1 MGGAHSREDLEISD
15 SESEEEENY
24 QDVVEE
30 EENGE
35 RSSERRTK
43 TPSSLD
49 EVEAKLRALK
59 LKYPSQHHPIL
70 PNAVK
75 LYLYIGGNTP
85 KAKWVTSE
93 KLTSYSFLKTCGNG
107 GSDDDE
113 QDDEE
118 GGESWWI
125 LKVGSKV
132 RAKVALEMQLKT
144 FGDQCRVDFVSQGV
158 WAMKF
163 FSEDEYRNFVEV
175 ADDSVWEDAEDG
187 YLKSPDP
194 ATPARA
200 SQDLRE
206 EFEEAANGGGIQSLA
221 LGALDNSF
229 LVNDSGIQV
238 VKNFSHGIQGK
249 GVFVNFDNG
258 NRRGGFGLE
267 HSTPKKALLMRAET
281 NMLLMSPMTEGK
293 PHTRGLHHLDIETG
307 KIVTEWKFEK
317 DGTDITMRD
326 ITNDSKGAQMDPSG
340 STFLGLDDNR
350 LCRWDMRDRNG
361 MVQNLSDAST
371 PVLHW
376 TQGHQFSRGT
386 NFQCFATAGD
396 GSIVWILGTTDT
408 YLILISTLFIDKE
421 GRTKTGFAGRM
432 GNRISAPRLLKL
444 TPLDSHLA
452 GVNNKFR
459 GAQFSWETSL
469 HLLSFVKVG
478 FVRSRK
484 LELSN
489 DARVTENGKQERH
502 LVATVGKFSVIW
514 NFQQVKNGSHEC
526 YHNQE
531 GLKSCYC
538 YKIVL
543 KDDSIVDSRF
553 MHDKFA
559 VSDSPEAP
567 LVVAT
572 HMKWLLNVKWNIGGQ
587 NDDFSWT
594 AAESVFGQI
603 QSSKSKGSKS
613 CCQREKKM
621 AITVGTGFLV
631 QPSSSLSLLGRKS
644 CRPTLDV
651 AYRFLPARPG
661 PSRFSHGTVVQA
673 QQRPTWLPGL
683 DPPPYLNG
691 TLAGDFGFDPL
702 GLGEDPENL
711 RWYVQAELVH
721 ARFAMAGVAGI
732 LVTDLLRVTGISN
745 LPVWYEAGAVKFEFA
760 STEAL
765 FIVQLILMGFVETK
779 RYMDFTNP
787 GSQAKE
793 GSFFGLEAALEG
805 LEPGYPG
812 GPLLNPLGLA
822 RDIKNAHDW
831 KLKEIKN
838 GRLAMV
844 AMLGI
849 FVQASVTHAG
859 PIENLV
865 EHLSNPWHKTIIQT
879 ISSTS

>member
-1 MGGAHSREDLEISD
+1 MGGPHSREDLEISD

-59 LKYPSQHHPIL
+59 LKYPSQNHPIL

-163 FSEDEYRNFVEV
+163 FSEDEYRNFVGKFQDCLFENTYGFESTDANKLKVYGKDFIGWVKPEV

-396 GSIVWILGTTDT
+396 GSIVVGSIDGKIRLYSNNTMRQAKTAFPGLGSPITHVDVTFDGKWILGTTDT

-459 GAQFSWETSL
+459 GAQFSW
-469 HLLSFVKVG
+469 
-478 FVRSRK
+478 
-484 LELSN
+484 
-489 DARVTENGKQERH
+489 VTENGKQERH

-572 HMKWLLNVKWNIGGQ
+572 HMKVSS
-587 NDDFSWT
+587 FS
-594 AAESVFGQI
+594 I
-603 QSSKSKGSKS
+603 SSK
-613 CCQREKKM
+613 R
-621 AITVGTGFLV
+621 
-631 QPSSSLSLLGRKS
+631 
-644 CRPTLDV
+644 
-651 AYRFLPARPG
+651 
-661 PSRFSHGTVVQA
+661 
-673 QQRPTWLPGL
+673 
-683 DPPPYLNG
+683 
-691 TLAGDFGFDPL
+691 
-702 GLGEDPENL
+702 
-711 RWYVQAELVH
+711 
-721 ARFAMAGVAGI
+721 
-732 LVTDLLRVTGISN
+732 
-745 LPVWYEAGAVKFEFA
+745 
-760 STEAL
+760 
-765 FIVQLILMGFVETK
+765 
-779 RYMDFTNP
+779 
-787 GSQAKE
+787 
-793 GSFFGLEAALEG
+793 
-805 LEPGYPG
+805 
-812 GPLLNPLGLA
+812 
-822 RDIKNAHDW
+822 
-831 KLKEIKN
+831 
-838 GRLAMV
+838 
-844 AMLGI
+844 
-849 FVQASVTHAG
+849 
-859 PIENLV
+859 
-865 EHLSNPWHKTIIQT
+865 
-879 ISSTS
+879 